1 MTRAFKVMLCVIV
14 AALLVSPVM
23 AQSQVLSQ
31 AEYSA
36 EIETR
41 ARDVG
46 KQLRCVVCQ
55 NQSIEE
61 SDAALAADMRKMV
74 RERLVAGD
82 SEADV
87 IALMRDRYGDYVLLL
102 PPVQGNTIILWA
114 GPVVLVGFLLMWWI
128 ISVRRKP
135 QHGAVTALSDD
146 EEAKLAALRNPNP

>member
-1 MTRAFKVMLCVIV
+1 MTIIFKSILSLIMAFML
-14 AALLVSPVM
+14 ASPVI
-23 AQSQVLSQ
+23 AQSQS
-31 AEYSA
+31 EYPY

-61 SDAALAADMRKMV
+61 SDAPLAADMRKMV

-87 IALMRDRYGDYVLLL
+87 VALMRDRYGDYVLLM

-114 GPVVLVGFLLMWWI
+114 GPALLIGFLLLWWI
-128 ISVRRKP
+128 VSVRRNP
-135 QHGAVTALSDD
+135 ESGHVAALSEG
-146 EEAKLAALRNPNP
+146 EEAKLAALRELDQ